1 MHIESRHKS
10 LSPVVKSI
18 SMFIHAYRI
27 WTQATVFSNE
37 KKGVGGICNPKPN
50 KMLKNSL
57 ARQTP
62 LLITPVV
69 QELDLSS
76 IWSSNQT
83 TKTYKL
89 DIFSRTAVKFQNV
102 HTCESQFLLS
112 CDHNFFFFFISNIP
126 DFFLFYDHNFFFF
139 ITNIPNQTPPQ
150 KRKKIYWGHSSSL
163 RGG

>member
-1 MHIESRHKS
+1 MHIDFRHKS

-83 TKTYKL
+83 TKIYKL
-89 DIFSRTAVKFQNV
+89 DIPSWAAVKFQNV
-102 HTCESQFLLS
+102 HTCESQFSFLVTT
-112 CDHNFFFFFISNIP
+112 IS
-126 DFFLFYDHNFFFF
+126 FL
-139 ITNIPNQTPPQ
+139 
-150 KRKKIYWGHSSSL
+150 
-163 RGG
+163 

>member
-69 QELDLSS
+69 QELDLSKHMVIQS
-76 IWSSNQT
+76 DDQ
-83 TKTYKL
+83 TYKL
-89 DIFSRTAVKFQNV
+89 DIPSWAAVKFQNV
-102 HTCESQFLLS
+102 HTCESQFSFLVTT
-112 CDHNFFFFFISNIP
+112 IS
-126 DFFLFYDHNFFFF
+126 FL
-139 ITNIPNQTPPQ
+139 
-150 KRKKIYWGHSSSL
+150 
-163 RGG
+163 

>member
-1 MHIESRHKS
+1 MHIEFRHKS

-37 KKGVGGICNPKPN
+37 KKGVSGICNPKPN

-69 QELDLSS
+69 QELDLSKHMVIQS
-76 IWSSNQT
+76 DDQ
-83 TKTYKL
+83 TYKL

-102 HTCESQFLLS
+102 HTCESQFPLS
-112 CDHNFFFFFISNIP
+112 C
-126 DFFLFYDHNFFFF
+126 DHNFFFF
-139 ITNIPNQTPPQ
+139 ITNIPEPDPTP
-150 KRKKIYWGHSSSL
+150 KKEKNYWGHSSSL